1 MNLKEKLKKSVSGEE
16 RRKNLRYGSYSF
28 AVTAIVIL
36 LVVVVN
42 LVAGQLPASA
52 MELDASTEKLYS
64 IGDET
69 KELVGNLEKD
79 VELYYIVTGGN
90 ENDLISKLVD
100 RYGELSSHLTVE
112 KIDPDLHPE
121 FASQYTD
128 EELADNSVIVVCGDK
143 SKVVSYSD
151 MYGSSYYND
160 EFDGE
165 GQLTSAI
172 SYVTSEET
180 MKIYQLTGHQEQEL
194 GGNFTDALTKNN
206 ITVEDL
212 SLVTMESVPEDA
224 AALIIC
230 SPQKDFSSEETEKI
244 LNYLQNGGKVLLF
257 TDYTVDE
264 MENLGRVLE
273 NYGLKKDSGIVME
286 GDANHYTQLGPNAFL
301 PEISTESAYA
311 SSLSADAYVL
321 VQNAQAI
328 REIESYRD
336 SLEIQPILST
346 TESGY
351 IKQVEDGRIS
361 LTQEDGDETGSFRVG
376 VSVTEEVENGETQ
389 LVYFSSSTLVN
400 DDYDE
405 LVMNGNTELL
415 TNVITELCGIDA
427 GQAISIPAKSL
438 SVNYLSYTQQ
448 SAVFWRTVVMILIPG
463 AFLAAGFV
471 IWIRR
476 RKQ

>member
-151 MYGSSYYND
+151 MYGSSYYYD

-180 MKIYQLTGHQEQEL
+180 MKIYQLTGHQEQDL

-230 SPQKDFSSEETEKI
+230 SPQKDF
-244 LNYLQNGGKVLLF
+244 L
-257 TDYTVDE
+257 
-264 MENLGRVLE
+264 R
-273 NYGLKKDSGIVME
+273 KKQKK
-286 GDANHYTQLGPNAFL
+286 Y
-301 PEISTESAYA
+301 
-311 SSLSADAYVL
+311 
-321 VQNAQAI
+321 
-328 REIESYRD
+328 
-336 SLEIQPILST
+336 
-346 TESGY
+346 
-351 IKQVEDGRIS
+351 
-361 LTQEDGDETGSFRVG
+361 
-376 VSVTEEVENGETQ
+376 
-389 LVYFSSSTLVN
+389 
-400 DDYDE
+400 
-405 LVMNGNTELL
+405 
-415 TNVITELCGIDA
+415 
-427 GQAISIPAKSL
+427 
-438 SVNYLSYTQQ
+438 
-448 SAVFWRTVVMILIPG
+448 
-463 AFLAAGFV
+463 
-471 IWIRR
+471 
-476 RKQ
+476 